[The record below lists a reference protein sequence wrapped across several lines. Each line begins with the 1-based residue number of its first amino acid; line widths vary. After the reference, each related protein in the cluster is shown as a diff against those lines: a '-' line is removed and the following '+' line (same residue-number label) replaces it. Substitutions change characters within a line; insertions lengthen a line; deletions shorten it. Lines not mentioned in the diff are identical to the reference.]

1 MTEAL
6 VLDVA
11 AVMLL
16 LLLVFTGFGVV
27 LSRNLFASVM
37 LLGAFSFLMAVSF
50 FLLDA
55 ADVALTEAAIG
66 AGVSTVLLLATL
78 SLTTEREKA
87 GNHLLPILLLLAAV
101 TGGLLVFTTLDA
113 PAIGDP
119 DAPAHGHVVPRYLE
133 QGPEEVGIPNIV
145 TAVLA
150 SYRGFDTLGEVIVV
164 FTAGVGVL
172 LMLGLGRIRREDGKR
187 RPEAPG
193 LIRYHDIPRIVT
205 KLLIPFIM
213 LFALY
218 VQFHGEY
225 SPGGGF
231 QAGAIFAAAIMLYSL
246 VEGELRS
253 RRVVP
258 DSAML
263 LLMSLGVGLYLA
275 VGFTTLLLGGDF
287 LNYSVL
293 SEDPVAGQHLG
304 ILLIELGV
312 GVTVAGVIVTIF
324 HAFASRRQ
332 R

>member
-1 MTEAL
+1 MSETL

-11 AVMLL
+11 AVLLL

-27 LSRNLFASVM
+27 FSRNLFASVM

-55 ADVALTEAAIG
+55 VDVALTEAAIG
-66 AGVSTVLLLATL
+66 AGVSSVLLLATL
-78 SLTTEREKA
+78 SLTAEREKT
-87 GNHLLPILLLLAAV
+87 GNHLLPVLILLAAV
-101 TGGLLVFTTLDA
+101 MGGLLVFTTLEA

-119 DAPAHGHVVPRYLE
+119 KAPAHTHVVPRYLE
-133 QGPEEVGIPNIV
+133 QGPEEIGIPNIV

-150 SYRGFDTLGEVIVV
+150 SYRGFDTLGEVTVV
-164 FTAGVGVL
+164 FTAGIGVL
-172 LMLGLGRIRREDGKR
+172 LMLGLGRVGREEDTPR
-187 RPEAPG
+187 VAAPG
-193 LIRYHDIPRIVT
+193 IIRHHDIPRIVS

-231 QAGAIFAAAIMLYSL
+231 QAGAIFAAAIMLYAL
-246 VEGELRS
+246 VEGDIRS
-253 RRVVP
+253 RVVVP
-258 DSAML
+258 DSVML
-263 LLMSLGVGLYLA
+263 VLMSFGVALYLGVGFATVL
-275 VGFTTLLLGGDF
+275 FGGEF

-312 GVTVAGVIVTIF
+312 GLTVAGVIVSIF
-324 HAFASRRQ
+324 HAFAGRRQ